1 MVTEKRRS
9 AVPPGL
15 SEAEAERRLAERGP
29 VAPAATSRS
38 TASIVR
44 ANVFTVFNAI
54 LFVMGVLTLAFGY
67 PQDALFLG
75 ILVANAGIGITQELR
90 AKKALDSLAALVAP
104 HATVVRD
111 GEPRQIALEDVVV
124 GDLVRIQAG
133 EQVVADGTLFA
144 SEALALDESILT
156 GESQPV
162 ARGEGEEVRSGSFAV
177 EGAGAYTVSAVG
189 EDGYAQ
195 RIAGEAREFRHPRSP
210 LERALNRLLF
220 ILVGVMVPLATILV
234 YSLWQREEGVRTA
247 VTTAVAGIV
256 TLVPEGLILLTSL
269 TFAAAALQ
277 LSRRGALAQ
286 QLNGIESLASVDVIC
301 LDKTGTLTQPGL
313 RVVAVEPESIRE
325 TVGRFAASSPAR
337 NATLEAIAEAAPAD
351 AEEVL
356 EYEPFTSSRRYSA
369 VRLRDG
375 RYVLGAPELFGL
387 EPDADGRRV
396 VAFGTDDFRPLGR
409 VILAEQLRP
418 EARETIDF
426 FHSQGVEV
434 KVLSGDDPATV
445 ARIAHDAGIDG
456 EAVMGRVSPEEKR
469 RFVESL
475 REAGRYVAMVGDG
488 VNDVPAL
495 KAARLAIAQGS
506 GSEMA
511 RSVAD
516 IVLVRGDFAAVP
528 AMVAEGRKILRNVQ
542 RVAKLFVTKSVFATF
557 LILLVG
563 VTNTAFPLLPRHLS
577 LAAALTIG
585 IPGLFLALAPSDG
598 PWRTSGFLRDVARFA
613 VPAGTAAALGVLAA
627 YQFSLSVV
635 ETPLVEARTVATSV
649 LVLIGLYLVLAL
661 EASGRRR
668 ALAVGSLCI
677 ALLVLYALV
686 LASGALRNF
695 FDLATPGGWNVVAI
709 LGGTGLAVTGLVF
722 TDERFVPDL
731 RPLAHSLVNGQRVWR
746 SR

>member
-1 MVTEKRRS
+1 
-9 AVPPGL
+9 
-15 SEAEAERRLAERGP
+15 
-29 VAPAATSRS
+29 
-38 TASIVR
+38 
-44 ANVFTVFNAI
+44 
-54 LFVMGVLTLAFGY
+54 
-67 PQDALFLG
+67 
-75 ILVANAGIGITQELR
+75 
-90 AKKALDSLAALVAP
+90 
-104 HATVVRD
+104 
-111 GEPRQIALEDVVV
+111 
-124 GDLVRIQAG
+124 
-133 EQVVADGTLFA
+133 
-144 SEALALDESILT
+144 
-156 GESQPV
+156 
-162 ARGEGEEVRSGSFAV
+162 
-177 EGAGAYTVSAVG
+177 
-189 EDGYAQ
+189 
-195 RIAGEAREFRHPRSP
+195 
-210 LERALNRLLF
+210 
-220 ILVGVMVPLATILV
+220 MVPLATILV

-313 RVVAVEPESIRE
+313 RVVAVEPE
-325 TVGRFAASSPAR
+325 
-337 NATLEAIAEAAPAD
+337 AIPEAAPAD

-356 EYEPFTSSRRYSA
+356 EYEPFTSSKRYSA

-418 EARETIDF
+418 EARETLDF

-516 IVLVRGDFAAVP
+516 IVLVRG
-528 AMVAEGRKILRNVQ
+528 
-542 RVAKLFVTKSVFATF
+542 
-557 LILLVG
+557 
-563 VTNTAFPLLPRHLS
+563 
-577 LAAALTIG
+577 
-585 IPGLFLALAPSDG
+585 
-598 PWRTSGFLRDVARFA
+598 
-613 VPAGTAAALGVLAA
+613 
-627 YQFSLSVV
+627 
-635 ETPLVEARTVATSV
+635 
-649 LVLIGLYLVLAL
+649 
-661 EASGRRR
+661 
-668 ALAVGSLCI
+668 
-677 ALLVLYALV
+677 
-686 LASGALRNF
+686 
-695 FDLATPGGWNVVAI
+695 
-709 LGGTGLAVTGLVF
+709 
-722 TDERFVPDL
+722 
-731 RPLAHSLVNGQRVWR
+731 
-746 SR
+746 